1 MKNFIYRLR
10 LKYGKKIRMENNYG
24 EVMYVPA
31 CITLSDM
38 VRLGFKG
45 PRLVE
50 PKSRPL
56 KDGEWESEHKGK
68 RVFWREV
75 SPSDDNVSAQA
86 RGLSVSPEAGCWPW
100 LVPSASIPLG

>member
-38 VRLGFKG
+38 IRLGFKG

-56 KDGEWESEHKGK
+56 KDGEWEAEHKGK

-75 SPSDDNVSAQA
+75 SPSPGNKDF
-86 RGLSVSPEAGCWPW
+86 L
-100 LVPSASIPLG
+100 